1 MSANFLE
8 RIQRIEML
16 KIGVISKVMNNKS
29 MSMRD
34 YKGLR
39 IRLFHYYHHYWKKS

>member
-16 KIGVISKVMNNKS
+16 KIGVISKVMT
-29 MSMRD
+29 MRD